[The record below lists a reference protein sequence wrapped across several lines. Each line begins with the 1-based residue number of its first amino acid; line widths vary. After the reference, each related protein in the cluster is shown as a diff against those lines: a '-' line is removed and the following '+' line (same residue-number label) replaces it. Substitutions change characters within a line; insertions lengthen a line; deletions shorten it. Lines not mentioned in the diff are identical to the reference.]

1 MLLTGGLVLLAPGS
15 TAQILVGVLITLVY
29 FTAVMK
35 LEPYE
40 DINDDILQTI
50 STVQI
55 LLTLLM
61 GFALR
66 SDDGGIYEN
75 VTITVIL
82 ILVNSSMFVITTY
95 LVVKTTAQLRG
106 IVLQTFCCCLHVA
119 NKKRK
124 SIGHKLSLVAIQPL
138 KRKLSKTDRSGKD
151 NFNFPPSVS
160 RRDGKV

>member
-1 MLLTGGLVLLAPGS
+1 MLLTGGLVLLTPGS

-66 SDDGGIYEN
+66 SDDGGVYEN

-82 ILVNSSMFVITTY
+82 ICKF
-95 LVVKTTAQLRG
+95 
-106 IVLQTFCCCLHVA
+106 
-119 NKKRK
+119 
-124 SIGHKLSLVAIQPL
+124 
-138 KRKLSKTDRSGKD
+138 
-151 NFNFPPSVS
+151 
-160 RRDGKV
+160 